1 MTQNRLQMNVE
12 ALTALSRCRS
22 LPEFLA
28 AHTALVRGN
37 VDLTLENS
45 QRLAD
50 LSMRH
55 QGGDRE
61 RCWPGEYACPSQA
74 SSVSHLKANAPFVP
88 GRLHIGRI
96 HISASQ

>member
-1 MTQNRLQMNVE
+1 MVRGWQEVSREWLAMTQNRLQMNVE

-50 LSMRH
+50 LSMTVIKEATGNVAGRESTPARH
-55 QGGDRE
+55 KG
-61 RCWPGEYACPSQA
+61 AA
-74 SSVSHLKANAPFVP
+74 KA
-88 GRLHIGRI
+88 I
-96 HISASQ
+96 

>member
-28 AHTALVRGN
+28 AHTALVA

-50 LSMRH
+50 LSMTVIKEAT
-55 QGGDRE
+55 GK
-61 RCWPGEYACPSQA
+61 RCWPGEYACPSQG
-74 SSVSHLKANAPFVP
+74 SSESHLKANAPSLVP
-88 GRLHIGRI
+88 GRLHIGR
-96 HISASQ
+96 SGP